1 MGELR
6 FKSVWNG
13 MLTTSM
19 VLLAILVALMGWQ
32 VSRMVAAD
40 GALNT
45 PAGMVFVGLFVAAL
59 ASLVGLKLQPKM
71 FALLGIVVCIG
82 VVLNILLGSGLFAVE
97 SLVASVTVI
106 FLLLG
111 MLKLGKA

>member
-19 VLLAILVALMGWQ
+19 VLLTVLVALMGWQ
-32 VSRMVAAD
+32 VSRMVTVD

-45 PAGMVFVGLFVAAL
+45 PAALVFVGLFVAAL
-59 ASLVGLKLQPKM
+59 ASLVGLKVQPKL
-71 FALLGIVVCIG
+71 FALLGIAVCVG
-82 VVLNILLGSGLFAVE
+82 VVLNILLSSGLFAVE